1 MGEQDVVFVVYRQ
14 TKLKMNNNKIKVS
27 IIVPV
32 YNVAEYITECFN
44 SVASQTFTGGMEC
57 IFVDDCGTDDSVDIV
72 RSLISSYH
80 GNVRFRVVNH
90 DHNKGLSAARNTGIR
105 NAKGD
110 YLYFIDSDDS
120 ITSDCIEKLTTLAEK
135 YPGVEIVQ
143 GSAKSNSDWLM
154 LKWNLTPEYSESFKW
169 IRTTMLKRYVLP
181 MTAWNKLVRRDFV
194 LEHELYFAEGMIHED
209 EVWNFMLSKYVH
221 RIAFCFDATYNY
233 RVNDEGIMHQVKA
246 NPKRYLPIVDF
257 MSKHTSTPY
266 LASELECMKGLLED
280 GGNMN
285 LFDNYLANTPCN
297 IKCVRVLFYLQDK
310 VNTTTKY
317 NPLGVVWRIAYKMW
331 RVFIDTNA
339 IHRFRNNIDLWK
351 IRR

>member
-1 MGEQDVVFVVYRQ
+1 M
-14 TKLKMNNNKIKVS
+14 KIS

-32 YNVAEYITECFN
+32 YNVEQYIKECFD
-44 SVASQTFTGGMEC
+44 SIAAQTYKGEIEC
-57 IFVDDCGTDDSVDIV
+57 IFVDDCGQDDSVAVLEKLIAEYNGPIQFCIV
-72 RSLISSYH
+72 H
-80 GNVRFRVVNH
+80 H
-90 DHNKGLSAARNTGIR
+90 EHNKGLSGARNMGVKK
-105 NAKGD
+105 ASGD
-110 YLYFIDSDDS
+110 YLYFLDSDDS

-351 IRR
+351 ILR

>member
-1 MGEQDVVFVVYRQ
+1 M
-14 TKLKMNNNKIKVS
+14 KIS

-32 YNVAEYITECFN
+32 YNVELYIKECFE
-44 SVASQTFTGGMEC
+44 SIAAQTYKGEIEC
-57 IFVDDCGTDDSVDIV
+57 IFVDDCGQDDSVAILEK
-72 RSLISSYH
+72 LIAEYH
-80 GNVRFRVVNH
+80 GPIQFSIVH
-90 DHNKGLSAARNTGIR
+90 HEHNKGLSGARNTGIR
-105 NAKGD
+105 HAQGD

-120 ITSDCIEKLTTLAEK
+120 ITPDCIEKLVALAEK
-135 YPGVEIVQ
+135 YPGVDIVQ

-285 LFDNYLANTPCN
+285 LLDNYLANTPCN
-297 IKCVRVLFYLQDK
+297 IKSVHVLFYLQDK

-351 IRR
+351 ILR

>member
-1 MGEQDVVFVVYRQ
+1 M
-14 TKLKMNNNKIKVS
+14 KIS

-32 YNVAEYITECFN
+32 YNVEQYIKECFD
-44 SVASQTFTGGMEC
+44 SIAAQTYKGEIEC
-57 IFVDDCGTDDSVDIV
+57 IFVDDCGQDDSVAVLEKLIAEYNGPIQFCIV
-72 RSLISSYH
+72 H
-80 GNVRFRVVNH
+80 H
-90 DHNKGLSAARNTGIR
+90 EHNKGLSGARNTGIR
-105 NAKGD
+105 KASGD
-110 YLYFIDSDDS
+110 YLYFLDSDDS
-120 ITSDCIEKLTTLAEK
+120 ITSDCIEKLTALAEK

-351 IRR
+351 ILR

>member
-1 MGEQDVVFVVYRQ
+1 M
-14 TKLKMNNNKIKVS
+14 KIS

-32 YNVAEYITECFN
+32 YNVEQYIKECFD
-44 SVASQTFTGGMEC
+44 SIAAQTYKGDIEC
-57 IFVDDCGTDDSVDIV
+57 IFVDDCGQDDSVAILEK
-72 RSLISSYH
+72 LIAEYH
-80 GNVRFRVVNH
+80 GPIQFSIVH
-90 DHNKGLSAARNTGIR
+90 HEQNKGLSVARNTGIHHSL
-105 NAKGD
+105 GD
-110 YLYFIDSDDS
+110 YLYFIDSDDT
-120 ITSDCIEKLTTLAEK
+120 ITPDCIEKLVALAEK
-135 YPGVEIVQ
+135 YPGVEVVQ
-143 GSAKSNSDWLM
+143 GSTKSNSDWLM

-297 IKCVRVLFYLQDK
+297 IKCVHVLFYLQDK

-351 IRR
+351 ILR